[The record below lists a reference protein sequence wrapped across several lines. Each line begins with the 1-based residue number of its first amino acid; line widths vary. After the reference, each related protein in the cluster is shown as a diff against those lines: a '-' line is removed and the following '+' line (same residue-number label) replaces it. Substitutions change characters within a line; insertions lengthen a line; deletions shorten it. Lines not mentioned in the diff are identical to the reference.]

1 MLKQTD
7 TVQKSPYYNFFLPT
21 SSRNIAT
28 ENDTGLT

>member
-7 TVQKSPYYNFFLPT
+7 TVQKSPYYNFLPT